1 MVQGAMQRATS
12 QLRPD
17 CGVHPEAA
25 GWLGMEPGSVS
36 RLLQHSS
43 AHCGL
48 SATCCL
54 SSGRKSEARGGRG
67 GRRSPPSSGSG
78 GGGGSSLPLPASGGS
93 LRLRACGRIP
103 HPLPPSSRGLS
114 RPECL
119 SVTPL
124 LTHYLGWP

>member
-12 QLRPD
+12 QFRPD

-78 GGGGSSLPLPASGGS
+78 RGGVFPASPSFRGFPAPAGLWPHPSPSASVFTWPLP
-93 LRLRACGRIP
+93 
-103 HPLPPSSRGLS
+103 
-114 RPECL
+114 
-119 SVTPL
+119 T
-124 LTHYLGWP
+124 

>member
-78 GGGGSSLPLPASGGS
+78 WGGGLPCLSQLPGVP
-93 LRLRACGRIP
+93 RACGLVAASLTLCLCLHVASP
-103 HPLPPSSRGLS
+103 D
-114 RPECL
+114 L
-119 SVTPL
+119 SVSL
-124 LTHYLGWP
+124 